1 MRIQK
6 WEVGPVKLVNGWDA
20 VIHHFCEKRKQYLGW
35 VRDGQ
40 GGCFAREWNDL
51 GWYSNGIGQGDS
63 MNLAPLPK
71 KKVQLH
77 RWANVYKD
85 GSMFSYPTKKE
96 ADDSAQHG
104 RFACIE
110 IDREVEE
117 GEGL

>member
-1 MRIQK
+1 MAK
-6 WEVGPVKLVNGWDA
+6 WEVGPVKLCDGRDA
-20 VIHHFCEKRKQYLGW
+20 VIHRFCEKRQKFIGEFQDSTGRWY
-35 VRDGQ
+35 
-40 GGCFAREWNDL
+40 ASEWTDL
-51 GWYSNGIGQGDS
+51 GWHSKGIGQGDLT
-63 MNLAPLPK
+63 NLAPQPK

-110 IDREVEE
+110 IDREAEE
-117 GEGL
+117 GEGLS